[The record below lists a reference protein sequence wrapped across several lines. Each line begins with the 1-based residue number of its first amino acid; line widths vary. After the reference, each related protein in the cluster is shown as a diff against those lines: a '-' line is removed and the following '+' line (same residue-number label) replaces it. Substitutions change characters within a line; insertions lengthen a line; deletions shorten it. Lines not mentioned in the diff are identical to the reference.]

1 MNTDDL
7 LADYER
13 NHETLL
19 CKATHA
25 VGIPLI
31 ALSIPLL
38 LFRPKR
44 ALSYFVIG
52 WTLQF
57 VGHAL
62 EGKPPKFFEGKQY
75 FLAGLL
81 WWVRLAT
88 SPLRAFLPPT
98 SSK

>member
-1 MNTDDL
+1 MDMDAL
-7 LADYER
+7 LENYEQ
-13 NHETLL
+13 NHESLA

-44 ALSYFVIG
+44 ALAFFAVG

-57 VGHAL
+57 VGHAI
-62 EGKPPKFFEGKQY
+62 EGKPPKFFEGKEY
-75 FLAGLL
+75 FLAGLI
-81 WWVRLAT
+81 WWLRLVS
-88 SPLRAFLPPT
+88 SPARLLGRA
-98 SSK
+98 